1 MSTAPASPPPPAEPD
16 TTPVPAKRWT
26 YVIPVAVVMYMLAFL
41 DRSNVSV
48 ILPYM
53 DGDLNLSASDEGMV
67 TGVFFLGYVF
77 LQIPGAVLAQRWSAR
92 KTVTILMAAWGLAA
106 VACGLV
112 QTKEQFY
119 VARFVLGLFEGGVW
133 PAVLILLASW
143 FPLRERARA
152 NALWMACLPI
162 SSIIMAPLSGF
173 MLDHADWRWVLV
185 LQGLPPLIWAV
196 VWWFAV
202 ADRPSEARWIS
213 RGESE
218 YVERALAEDEAAKPA
233 AGSGSYLDAVKQR
246 SVLVLIA
253 VYFCWMTGFYG
264 FTLWLPSVVKTL
276 TNDGSSTQVGL
287 LSAIPFTVALIV
299 MVANAAWSDRT
310 GKRRRAVAV
319 PLVVAMA
326 ALLLGQAVEGGVLG
340 MLLLCVAAG
349 ALYAPYGP
357 FWAIP
362 GTVLRVEVVAV
373 AMGLINA
380 LGNLGGYVGPYLVGW
395 LTESTGTSVTG
406 FAVLAAFLA
415 VAVVLVPAGLRPSA
429 GQAAAGGFEAGS
441 GAGPDAGPGPG
452 ADASVDAGPGAGR
465 DVPER
470 VR

>member
-1 MSTAPASPPPPAEPD
+1 MTAATPPAGGESSPG
-16 TTPVPAKRWT
+16 VQIPAKRWT

-53 DGDLNLSASDEGMV
+53 DGDLSLSAADEGMV
-67 TGVFFLGYVF
+67 TGIFFLGYVF
-77 LQIPGAVLAQRWSAR
+77 LQIPGAILAQRWSAR
-92 KTVTILMAAWGLAA
+92 KTVMILMIAWGIAA
-106 VACGLV
+106 MACGLV

-119 VARFVLGLFEGGVW
+119 VARFVLGVFEGGVW

-162 SSIIMAPLSGF
+162 SSIIMAPLSGL
-173 MLDHADWRWVLV
+173 MLDHTDWRWVLV

-202 ADRPSEARWIS
+202 ADRPSQAKWIS
-213 RGESE
+213 REEAEHVES
-218 YVERALAEDEAAKPA
+218 ALAADEAAKPKS
-233 AGSGSYLDAVKQR
+233 GSGSYLDALKQR
-246 SVLVLIA
+246 SVLVLIGI
-253 VYFCWMTGFYG
+253 YFFWITGFYG

-276 TNDGSSTQVGL
+276 TNDGSSTEVGL

-299 MVANAAWSDRT
+299 MIANAAWSDRT
-310 GKRRRAVAV
+310 GKRRQAVAV
-319 PLVVAMA
+319 PLVVAIA
-326 ALLLGQAVEGGVLG
+326 ALLLGQIVQGGVMG
-340 MLLLCVAAG
+340 MVLLCVTAG

-362 GTVLRVEVVAV
+362 AGVLRIEVVAV

-395 LTESTGTSVTG
+395 LTDSTGTNVTG
-406 FAVLAAFLA
+406 FAVLSAFLA
-415 VAVVLVPAGLRPSA
+415 VAVVLVLTGLRPSA
-429 GQAAAGGFEAGS
+429 EAVTAAPDGRKAAAGVTAGGSSDQEARMVKS
-441 GAGPDAGPGPG
+441 QTDE
-452 ADASVDAGPGAGR
+452 GR
-465 DVPER
+465 
-470 VR
+470 